1 MNCELPCAI
10 LWLVST
16 YEVLNVQLP
25 ASWLS
30 SRLGADGDEI
40 ERLRRGDELF
50 ATRPGGAEEWFYSA
64 WQFGPGG
71 RVPDSVRRAVRTAK
85 TRGVSEARLL
95 EVLRRRVGLMGG
107 GRMLDL
113 LFEGDGSR
121 VISEIRATA

>member
-1 MNCELPCAI
+1 MN
-10 LWLVST
+10 T
-16 YEVLNVQLP
+16 YEPLNVQLP

-40 ERLRRGDELF
+40 ERLRRGGELF
-50 ATRPGGAEEWFYSA
+50 ATRPDGAEEWLFSA

-71 RVPDSVRRAVRTAK
+71 RVPESVRRAVRTAK
-85 TRGVSEARLL
+85 AGGVSEPRLL

-121 VISEIRATA
+121 VISEIRAVA